1 MVYKRTEAKPGVGLR
16 VRRATLRD
24 LERLA
29 HQRRKMW
36 EDMGVKDSGLLDVAD
51 RDYKRWVRAEMA
63 KGRLIGWVVETCEG
77 LAGGGCLWLRPS
89 QPRPKPRGTIEPYL
103 FSMFTEP
110 QFRGKGVAS
119 RILDEAIRWCRR
131 RGY

>member
-1 MVYKRTEAKPGVGLR
+1 
-16 VRRATLRD
+16 
-24 LERLA
+24 
-29 HQRRKMW
+29 
-36 EDMGVKDSGLLDVAD
+36 MGVKDSGLLDVAD

-63 KGRLIGWVVETCEG
+63 KGRVIGWIVETCEG

-110 QFRGKGVAS
+110 KFRGKGVAS
-119 RILDEAIRWCRR
+119 RILDQAIKWCRR
-131 RGY
+131 RGYKRLLLHASTKGRRLYKEYGFERTWEMRLELG